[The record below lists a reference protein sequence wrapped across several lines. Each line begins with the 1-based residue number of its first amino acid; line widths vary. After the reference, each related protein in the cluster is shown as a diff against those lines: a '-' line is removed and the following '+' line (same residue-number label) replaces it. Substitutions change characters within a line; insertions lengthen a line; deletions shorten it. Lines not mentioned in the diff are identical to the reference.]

1 MGDSRLDSTDQS
13 VRPPLTAKGTTRE
26 QTDFFTPLSYLT
38 DLERQTAP
46 GRLATECSVAMNALT
61 AAD

>member
-1 MGDSRLDSTDQS
+1 MNSRGSTSMRQNS
-13 VRPPLTAKGTTRE
+13 
-26 QTDFFTPLSYLT
+26 LSYLT

>member
-1 MGDSRLDSTDQS
+1 MHQN
-13 VRPPLTAKGTTRE
+13 
-26 QTDFFTPLSYLT
+26 PLSYLT